1 MSFKCPESI
10 EELEKLERLLPLC
23 RKALYEAAQAK
34 LESGAAR
41 TRREAERQ
49 LAEETGRPVG
59 TIREYIRREEQA
71 HKLDTLCPPCNPDSQ
86 AGPAKMSHDEERMP
100 LKDWFCP
107 ECGEIFPAPMQLC
120 HCLRC
125 GAHYPP
131 EDEYCSNC
139 HESLA
144 GMPLTYEVTDKDD
157 EEEDEEC
164 EDEAPATTIEKK
176 AERIKKKN
184 PTNVGNPPT
193 PQFSNQIN
201 EKQKNQQVSEQ
212 ATPTPA
218 WRNARGQPRLPD
230 PDAPSTLSA
239 AGIRWY
245 TSSSCWSP
253 LGRAC
258 GTG

>member
-1 MSFKCPESI
+1 
-10 EELEKLERLLPLC
+10 
-23 RKALYEAAQAK
+23 
-34 LESGAAR
+34 
-41 TRREAERQ
+41 
-49 LAEETGRPVG
+49 
-59 TIREYIRREEQA
+59 
-71 HKLDTLCPPCNPDSQ
+71 
-86 AGPAKMSHDEERMP
+86 
-100 LKDWFCP
+100 
-107 ECGEIFPAPMQLC
+107 
-120 HCLRC
+120 
-125 GAHYPP
+125 
-131 EDEYCSNC
+131 
-139 HESLA
+139 
-144 GMPLTYEVTDKDD
+144 MPLTYEVTDKDD